1 MNSVM
6 VRDQR
11 LTHHGRHC
19 QSKSKICR
27 RRTLHQSTLDLGD
40 TAPCYT
46 TTHSQ
51 SYSGV
56 SADGHPLIFHL
67 RDPSFPSQHWTRLEL
82 STSSNALQGP
92 LQGPLQ
98 SHSADVHGPKH
109 ITLRTDQRELN
120 WVRYLSG
127 WVVRDIT
134 NPQSPSESWT
144 SHRAGHTLPAAEE
157 PCLQAG
163 GRATQW
169 HQHNILTGEPRQQA
183 GGQRGAFKRRRD
195 ELLWMTRPR
204 ETDCT
209 AFRLY

>member
-6 VRDQR
+6 VGDQR
-11 LTHHGRHC
+11 LTHHGQHC
-19 QSKSKICR
+19 QSKSKSGK

-51 SYSGV
+51 SYSGE
-56 SADGHPLIFHL
+56 SAGGRPLIFHL
-67 RDPSFPSQHWTRLEL
+67 RDPSFPSQHRNRLDL
-82 STSSNALQGP
+82 STALQGP

-109 ITLRTDQRELN
+109 ITPRTDQRKEN
-120 WVRYLSG
+120 WARYRSG
-127 WVVRDIT
+127 QAIREIT
-134 NPQSPSESWT
+134 NPQPTESW
-144 SHRAGHTLPAAEE
+144 SSYRAGHTLRAPEE
-157 PCLQAG
+157 PCLPA

-169 HQHNILTGEPRQQA
+169 HQHNLLTGEPRQQA
-183 GGQRGAFKRRRD
+183 GGPGGPFRRRRD
-195 ELLWMTRPR
+195 ELLWVARPR

-209 AFRLY
+209 ALRLY